1 MRGVHEKGQLSCPR
15 DNPMPVDQPLRRYLL
30 PITVF
35 AITMGVGLW
44 FMGLSQ
50 TNRIN
55 ESRLERF
62 HLLSD
67 IRSEIER
74 RIAVTLTSTE
84 ILAHEVESAKG
95 HPDDFNFL
103 AQRILDQIG
112 GINNLQLSPNGI
124 VRSIHP
130 LAGNV
135 EALGHNIL
143 GDKQRNAE
151 AIASVGS
158 GLMTLAGPIKLV
170 QGGIAVIARK
180 PVYLWADGIRP
191 VNMIDH
197 EGRPPFWGFVSALI
211 MLDELIDS
219 PTLASLADK
228 GYNYHFSRI
237 NPRKNT
243 QVEFAKS
250 GEFNEAWS
258 DTIDIR
264 VPNDEWTLTIGN
276 NTAIGTSQAAV
287 ELAASLLLAS
297 LLAILTWFS
306 LQRREVE
313 AQTISAD

>member
-1 MRGVHEKGQLSCPR
+1 
-15 DNPMPVDQPLRRYLL
+15 
-30 PITVF
+30 
-35 AITMGVGLW
+35 MGVGLW

-180 PVYLWADGIRP
+180 PVYLWANDVRP
-191 VNMIDH
+191 VRPSRIQSNQTYSSYQ
-197 EGRPPFWGFVSALI
+197 GRAAGGVWDMGIGSRRVIVTGALPAMFVALI
-211 MLDELIDS
+211 
-219 PTLASLADK
+219 
-228 GYNYHFSRI
+228 GRCGVG
-237 NPRKNT
+237 R
-243 QVEFAKS
+243 
-250 GEFNEAWS
+250 
-258 DTIDIR
+258 
-264 VPNDEWTLTIGN
+264 
-276 NTAIGTSQAAV
+276 AAGAGGSAPS
-287 ELAASLLLAS
+287 AA
-297 LLAILTWFS
+297 F
-306 LQRREVE
+306 
-313 AQTISAD
+313 